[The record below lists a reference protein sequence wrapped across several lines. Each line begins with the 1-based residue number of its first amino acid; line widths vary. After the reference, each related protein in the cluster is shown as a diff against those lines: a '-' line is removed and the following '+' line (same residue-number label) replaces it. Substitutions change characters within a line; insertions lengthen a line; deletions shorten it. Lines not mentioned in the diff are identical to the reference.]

1 MTRQTF
7 EGEYADFEEPSE
19 ANGFTILNIDK
30 TEAVISYIAENVS
43 NLFKVKLMKMLWYV
57 DAFSYKLNGCA
68 MTGMVYRHNT
78 MGALPVGHYSLMN
91 LEKLNVHEEESYNY
105 EAMLHVYPTKG
116 MDYSILS
123 ADEKKIIDKVIKKFK
138 DYKAKDIIEYMHKE
152 KAYIETKPGDII
164 PFSLAKEIR
173 EF

>member
-1 MTRQTF
+1 S
-7 EGEYADFEEPSE
+7 EGDLV
-19 ANGFTILNIDK
+19 T
-30 TEAVISYIAENVS
+30 
-43 NLFKVKLMKMLWYV
+43 
-57 DAFSYKLNGCA
+57 YKRDGCA

-78 MGALPVGHYSLMN
+78 MGAMVVGHYSRMN